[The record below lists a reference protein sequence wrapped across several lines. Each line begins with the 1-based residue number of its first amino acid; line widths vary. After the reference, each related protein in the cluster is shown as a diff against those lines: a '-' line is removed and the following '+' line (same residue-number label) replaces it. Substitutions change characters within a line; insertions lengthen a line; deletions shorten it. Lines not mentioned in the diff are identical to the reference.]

1 MSEPL
6 AMPSYGELA
15 ALVAEQAAQLAEQAV
30 LIEALRVELEALRR
44 QLGRD
49 SSNSSQPPSSDG
61 PGAKAKAK
69 AGRRSAGQQ
78 AEQSPQRQLSA
89 GAGEAASRA
98 RRKQGGQPGHRGS
111 GLAPVIT
118 PDRREPVEP
127 SCCRGCGGGLIGAP
141 GTVASRVQVFDLPT
155 FSLAVTEY
163 QMMRRRCGC
172 GHATTADLPAG
183 VRGRPTCYGP
193 NVTAAATLLASQD
206 VLGIERTA
214 DLMSTLLGVAVSTGF
229 ISSCLTR
236 LDDALT
242 TAGFE
247 ETLKAALR
255 AQDVLG
261 TDETPAPLTVATTAA
276 ATTAAAAVA
285 AAAAAAAAATTTS
298 PAAAGSDSDCHNPHV
313 YTVRTMRA
321 YTGGG
326 PDLVWYGAAGD
337 RTKTSINA
345 FGIVNEFRGVLVR
358 DDYGGYTSYDADLA
372 GVQQCLSHVLR
383 YLDDAHAINTDAQAW
398 ARQVA
403 DALRAAIHEIN
414 TTRADDQATP
424 DADLITRLR
433 RRYDNGVAVGIS
445 TNLSRPWH
453 KGNHPGLQLARRLK
467 RKAEQVWLFT
477 TRVDVPATNNGS
489 ESAIRGFKL
498 AAKVQGCWRT
508 LATLQR
514 HCRIRSY
521 LVSARNHGRRPID
534 AIRDA
539 LSANPWMPPQTA

>member
-1 MSEPL
+1 L
-6 AMPSYGELA
+6 A
-15 ALVAEQAAQLAEQAV
+15 
-30 LIEALRVELEALRR
+30 
-44 QLGRD
+44 
-49 SSNSSQPPSSDG
+49 
-61 PGAKAKAK
+61 
-69 AGRRSAGQQ
+69 
-78 AEQSPQRQLSA
+78 
-89 GAGEAASRA
+89 
-98 RRKQGGQPGHRGS
+98 
-111 GLAPVIT
+111 
-118 PDRREPVEP
+118 
-127 SCCRGCGGGLIGAP
+127 GAP

-155 FSLAVTEY
+155 FSMAVTEY

-172 GHATTADLPAG
+172 EHATTADLPAG
-183 VRGRPTCYGP
+183 VRGGPTCYGP

-261 TDETPAPLTVATTAA
+261 TDETPAPLTAA
-276 ATTAAAAVA
+276 ATIAT
-285 AAAAAAAAATTTS
+285 AAAAAAAATTTS
-298 PAAAGSDSDCHNPHV
+298 AAAAGSDSDCHNPHV

-383 YLDDAHAINTDAQAW
+383 YLDDAHAIDPDAQPGPAKSPTPY
-398 ARQVA
+398 ARRSTRSTPPA
-403 DALRAAIHEIN
+403 P
-414 TTRADDQATP
+414 TTRPSPTP
-424 DADLITRLR
+424 T
-433 RRYDNGVAVGIS
+433 
-445 TNLSRPWH
+445 
-453 KGNHPGLQLARRLK
+453 
-467 RKAEQVWLFT
+467 
-477 TRVDVPATNNGS
+477 
-489 ESAIRGFKL
+489 
-498 AAKVQGCWRT
+498 
-508 LATLQR
+508 
-514 HCRIRSY
+514 
-521 LVSARNHGRRPID
+521 
-534 AIRDA
+534 
-539 LSANPWMPPQTA
+539 

>member
-1 MSEPL
+1 VSEPP
-6 AMPSYGELA
+6 PSYAELA
-15 ALVAEQAAQLAEQAV
+15 ALVAEQATQLNEQAV

-44 QLGRD
+44 QVGRD
-49 SSNSSQPPSSDG
+49 SSNSSQPPSTDG
-61 PGAKAKAK
+61 PAAKAK
-69 AGRRSAGQQ
+69 AGRRQAGQEPQ
-78 AEQSPQRQLSA
+78 PSPDGQPSA
-89 GAGEAASRA
+89 DGPDRP

-111 GLAPVIT
+111 GLAPVTT

-127 SCCRGCGGGLIGAP
+127 SCCGGCGGDLAGAP
-141 GTVASRVQVFDLPT
+141 GTVASRVQVFDLPA

-163 QMMRRRCGC
+163 QMMRRVCDCGQ
-172 GHATTADLPAG
+172 ATMADPPAG
-183 VRGRPTCYGP
+183 VRGGPTCYGP

-214 DLMSTLLGVAVSTGF
+214 DLMSALLGVEVSTGF

-242 TAGFE
+242 TAEFE
-247 ETLKAALR
+247 QALKAALR
-255 AQDVLG
+255 AQEVLG
-261 TDETPAPLTVATTAA
+261 TDETPAPLTQAA
-276 ATTAAAAVA
+276 
-285 AAAAAAAAATTTS
+285 S
-298 PAAAGSDSDCHNPHV
+298 KEPDCHNPHV
-313 YTVRTMRA
+313 YTVRTMWA
-321 YTGGG
+321 FTGGG

-337 RTKTSINA
+337 RTMASISG
-345 FGIVNEFRGVLVR
+345 FGILDEFRGVLVR
-358 DDYGGYTSYDADLA
+358 DDFGGYVHYDPDLA
-372 GVQQCLSHVLR
+372 GVQQCLSHLLR
-383 YLDDAHAINTDAQAW
+383 YLDDAHAIDTDAQAW

-403 DALRAAIHEIN
+403 DALRLAIHEVN
-414 TTRADDQATP
+414 TARAAAQTVL
-424 DADLITRLR
+424 DAELLTRLR
-433 RRYDNGVAVGIS
+433 RRFDQGVAVGIS

-467 RKAEQVWLFT
+467 RKAHQVWLFA
-477 TRVDVPATNNGS
+477 TRFDVPPTNNGS

-521 LVSARNHGRRPID
+521 LVSARSHGRRPID

-539 LSANPWMPPQTA
+539 LSANPWMPPQAA

>member
-1 MSEPL
+1 M
-6 AMPSYGELA
+6 A
-15 ALVAEQAAQLAEQAV
+15 
-30 LIEALRVELEALRR
+30 
-44 QLGRD
+44 
-49 SSNSSQPPSSDG
+49 
-61 PGAKAKAK
+61 
-69 AGRRSAGQQ
+69 
-78 AEQSPQRQLSA
+78 
-89 GAGEAASRA
+89 
-98 RRKQGGQPGHRGS
+98 
-111 GLAPVIT
+111 
-118 PDRREPVEP
+118 
-127 SCCRGCGGGLIGAP
+127 GAP

-155 FSLAVTEY
+155 FSMAVTEY

-172 GHATTADLPAG
+172 GHATTADPPAG
-183 VRGRPTCYGP
+183 VRGGPTCYGP

-247 ETLKAALR
+247 EALKAALR

-261 TDETPAPLTVATTAA
+261 TDETPAPLTATASTVPPGPLPLAASRTATT
-276 ATTAAAAVA
+276 
-285 AAAAAAAAATTTS
+285 
-298 PAAAGSDSDCHNPHV
+298 
-313 YTVRTMRA
+313 RTCTPCARCGA

-326 PDLVWYGAAGD
+326 ADLVWYGAAGD
-337 RTKTSINA
+337 RTKTSISA
-345 FGIVNEFRGVLVR
+345 FGILDDFRGVLVR
-358 DDYGGYTSYDADLA
+358 DDFGGYISYDADLA
-372 GVQQCLSHVLR
+372 GVQQCLAHVLR
-383 YLDDAHAINTDAQAW
+383 YLDDAHAIDTDAQAW

-403 DALRAAIHEIN
+403 DALRAAIHEVN
-414 TTRADDQATP
+414 TTRAADRATP

-433 RRYDNGVAVGIS
+433 RRYDHGVAVGIS

-467 RKAEQVWLFT
+467 RKAHQVWLFT
-477 TRVDVPATNNGS
+477 TRLDVPATNNGS